1 MTAGGSGTPR
11 RGPTNSIADVPGVL
25 VGHAQWREP
34 GRLTGVTVVRP
45 EEGRLVA
52 AVDVRGGGPATRET
66 DALDPRNLTS
76 GVDGIVLTGG
86 SAYGLDSAGGVM
98 SWLAERHRGY
108 PVGPEPHQVVP
119 IVPAVALFDLGR
131 GGDFG
136 IRPTADLGYA
146 AAQAAGRDG
155 GAMQG
160 VVGAGTGA
168 MASGLKGGIGTA
180 SVSLGGGVVVA
191 ALVAVN
197 AFGSTV
203 DPATGLLYG
212 AAFGLE
218 SEFERLAHVP
228 TAEFALAAER
238 AAARRRSRTN
248 TTIGIVATNAR
259 LDKARAARMAAAA
272 HDGIARAIRPAHT
285 LFDGDTVFAAST
297 GDVEFAASTGD
308 VEFAASTGDV
318 EFAASTG
325 DVEFADHTVGEG
337 EAEAAPGAEALSAS
351 DALTPAAREA
361 LWLTELFAAGADC
374 VTRAIAH
381 ALLAADTVDSPLG
394 RLECYRDV
402 YARAAGFS
410 PR

>member
-1 MTAGGSGTPR
+1 MTAGDAATPR
-11 RGPTNSIADVPGVL
+11 PGPTNSIADVPGVL

-45 EEGRLVA
+45 DEGRLVA

-76 GVDGIVLTGG
+76 GVDAIVLTGG

-108 PVGPEPHQVVP
+108 RVGPEPHEVVP
-119 IVPAVALFDLGR
+119 IVPTAALFDLGR
-131 GGDFG
+131 GGEFG
-136 IRPTADLGYA
+136 ARPTADLGYA
-146 AAQAAGRDG
+146 AARVASGDG
-155 GAMQG
+155 GALRG

-218 SEFERLAHVP
+218 GEFAPLPPVP

-238 AAARRRSRTN
+238 AAARRRPRAN

-285 LFDGDTVFAAST
+285 LFDGDTVFAA
-297 GDVEFAASTGD
+297 A
-308 VEFAASTGDV
+308 
-318 EFAASTG
+318 TG
-325 DVEFADHTVGEG
+325 DVEFADHLARDATVDTVDTD
-337 EAEAAPGAEALSAS
+337 AEAAPPSEAL
-351 DALTPAAREA
+351 PAAVREA

-381 ALLAADTVDSPLG
+381 ALLAADTVDSPPG

-402 YARAAGFS
+402 YARAAS
-410 PR
+410 P